1 MAVILV
7 TGMSG
12 AGKSTALAG
21 LARRGIRVVD
31 TDIGGW
37 IEHVRQADG
46 SLEPLWVPS
55 RMDALLAEHEA
66 NGEPLVIAGAVANQ
80 GAFRDRFDRVV
91 LLRAPLAVLLDRVAH
106 RAGNPFGRAAAER
119 DRIIADTLA
128 VEPRLR
134 AFADV
139 EIDTRRPREE
149 IVDVLAAF
157 AGRPDGGKRSRE

>member
-31 TDIGGW
+31 TDAGGW
-37 IEHVRQADG
+37 IEEVRQADG
-46 SLEPLWVPS
+46 TLEPLWIRS
-55 RMDALLAEHEA
+55 RIDSLLAEHEA
-66 NGEPLVIAGAVANQ
+66 SGDPLVIAGTVANQ
-80 GAFRDRFDRVV
+80 GAFRVRLDHVV
-91 LLRAPLAVLLDRVAH
+91 LLSAPLPVLLERIAH
-106 RAGNPFGRAAAER
+106 RTDNPFGRSPVER

-134 AFADV
+134 RSADL
-139 EIDTRRPREE
+139 EIDTCRPPSEVVDRLEE
-149 IVDVLAAF
+149 LAR
-157 AGRPDGGKRSRE
+157 G